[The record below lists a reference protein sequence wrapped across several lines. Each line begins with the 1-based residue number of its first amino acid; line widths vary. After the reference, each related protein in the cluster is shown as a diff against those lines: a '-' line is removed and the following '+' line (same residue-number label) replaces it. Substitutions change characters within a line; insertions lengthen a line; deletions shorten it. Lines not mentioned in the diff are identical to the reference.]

1 MTGFLNIDKPSG
13 KSSAYIVNFVK
24 RLTGRPAGH
33 LGTLDPFASGVLPV
47 GLGNANRLFDY
58 FLTKEKTYSARF
70 YFGATTD
77 TLDPEGAMTVSGEVP
92 AESEIRKTL
101 PKFVGTFEQ
110 MPPAYSAKSVGGR
123 RSYELARKGETPALA
138 PKRVTVD
145 AFGLV
150 GQVGVHEFE
159 FEITCGAGTYI
170 RALARDL
177 AAALGTL
184 GYCTALRRTASG
196 IFTLE
201 TAVPPE
207 RLTPGNWREFLIETD
222 SVLPFSVISS
232 DDKRLLQ
239 GQKVE
244 TGLADGLYK
253 LYFAGE
259 FYGLAKAEGGLLKA
273 EKKLC

>member
-13 KSSAYIVNFVK
+13 KSSAYIVNGVK
-24 RLTGRPAGH
+24 RLAGSPAGH
-33 LGTLDPFASGVLPV
+33 LGTLDPFASGVLPI

-58 FLTKEKTYSARF
+58 FLTKKKTYVARF

-77 TLDPEGAMTVSGEVP
+77 TLDPEGTRTEGGEVP
-92 AESEIRKTL
+92 AEGEICNIL
-101 PKFVGTFEQ
+101 SKFEGEIEQ

-123 RSYELARKGETPALA
+123 RSYELARKGETPTLSA
-138 PKRVTVD
+138 KRVTVD
-145 AFGLV
+145 RFALL
-150 GQVGVHEFE
+150 GQVGTHEFE

-196 IFTLE
+196 IFTAE
-201 TAVPPE
+201 TAVPPDK
-207 RLTPGNWREFLIETD
+207 LTPENWRDYLIETD
-222 SVLPFSVISS
+222 SVLPFPAVFSE
-232 DDKRLLQ
+232 DRRLFQ

-244 TGLADGLYK
+244 TDLQDGLYK
-253 LYFAGE
+253 LYDRGA
-259 FYGLAKAEGGLLKA
+259 FYGLARAEGGLLKA

>member
-13 KSSAYIVNFVK
+13 KSSAHIVNAVK
-24 RLTGRPAGH
+24 RLTGCPAGH

-58 FLTKEKTYSARF
+58 FLTKKKTYAARF

-77 TLDPEGAMTVSGEVP
+77 TLDPEGALTVGGEVP
-92 AESEIRKTL
+92 NEGEIRKTL
-101 PKFVGTFEQ
+101 SKFVGTFDQ

-123 RSYELARKGETPALA
+123 RSYELARKGETPTLS

-145 AFGLV
+145 RFELV
-150 GQVGVHEFE
+150 EQTGVHEFE

-177 AAALGTL
+177 AEALGTL

-196 IFTLE
+196 VFTLE

-207 RLTPGNWREFLIETD
+207 RLTPENWRDYLIETD
-222 SVLPFSVISS
+222 SVLPFSVIS
-232 DDKRLLQ
+232 DGDKRLLQ
-239 GQKVE
+239 GQRVA
-244 TGLADGLYK
+244 TDLQDGLYK
-253 LYFAGE
+253 LYFSGE

>member
-24 RLTGRPAGH
+24 RLTGCACGH
-33 LGTLDPFASGVLPV
+33 FGTLDPFASGVLPV

-58 FLTKEKTYSARF
+58 FLTKKKTYIARF

-77 TLDPEGAMTVSGEVP
+77 TLDPEGTMTMGGEVP
-92 AESEIRKTL
+92 TEGEIRNIL

-123 RSYELARKGETPALA
+123 RSYELARRGEA
-138 PKRVTVD
+138 PTLSSKRVTVERFD
-145 AFGLV
+145 LL
-150 GQVGVHEFE
+150 GQTGVHEFE

-177 AAALGTL
+177 AEGLGTL

-196 IFTLE
+196 IFTAE

-207 RLTPGNWREFLIETD
+207 KLTPENWRDYLIKTD
-222 SVLPFSVISS
+222 SVLPFSAIFSE
-232 DDKRLLQ
+232 DKRLLQ

-244 TGLADGLYK
+244 TELQDGLYK

-259 FYGLAKAEGGLLKA
+259 FYGLARAAGGLLKA

>member
-24 RLTGRPAGH
+24 RLTGCPAGH

-58 FLTKEKTYSARF
+58 FLTKKKTYSARF
-70 YFGATTD
+70 FFGATTD
-77 TLDPEGAMTVSGEVP
+77 TLDPEGVLTVGGETP
-92 AESEIRKTL
+92 AEGEIRKTL
-101 PKFVGTFEQ
+101 PKFVGTFDQ

-123 RSYELARKGETPALA
+123 RSYELARKGETPTLSL
-138 PKRVTVD
+138 KRVTVD
-145 AFGLV
+145 RFDLV
-150 GQVGVHEFE
+150 GQTGVHEFE

-177 AAALGTL
+177 AEALGTL

-201 TAVPPE
+201 TAVSPDG
-207 RLTPGNWREFLIETD
+207 LTPENWRDFLIETE
-222 SVLPFSVISS
+222 SVLPFSVIFSE
-232 DDKRLLQ
+232 DRRLLQ

-244 TGLADGLYK
+244 TDLPDGLYK
-253 LYFAGE
+253 LYFEGA